1 VPTAKRLLK
10 QESKATVFLVLASFA
25 GTVAALTVIVLAYY
39 LSDVVSRVFIGN
51 ESLRDVAPYFLVM
64 LSLLLVRGASIWGRE
79 IFGQRSASLLKSD
92 LRRRLSKHL
101 FLLGPIYTRAE
112 RSGELVNT
120 IVEGAESLDQYI
132 SQYLPTMALATI
144 APVMVFIAILI
155 LDPWSTLVLLVAGP
169 MMLLILA
176 LIGGQAK
183 TITERRFLEMSWM
196 SAFFLDILQG
206 LPTLKMFGR
215 ERDQAENIREI
226 SDHYGSTTM
235 EILHTAFQSSLVME
249 WATTAATALVALE
262 VSLRL
267 MSGNLSFTVAL
278 TVLLLT
284 PEFFLPIR
292 QYALRFHSGTAGKAA
307 ADRIYAILDTQP
319 IEKFRNRKVSQAR
332 RPERLSIRFEEVGY
346 AYDDGARP
354 ALRSFS
360 MELSQGQTLALVGP
374 TGAGKTTVSQLL
386 LRFAV
391 PDIGKIT
398 VGGIPLESID
408 RDSWRGMVAWV
419 PQIPHLFHGSIAD
432 NIRLARPDASHDEIV
447 KASMAAH
454 AHAFIDGLPRG
465 YDTQVGERGARL
477 SGGQQQRVAIARAF
491 LKDAPLLILDE
502 PTSHLDR
509 QSEEYI
515 RASLAQLVQSRTV
528 LIIAHRLNLA
538 AGADQ
543 IVVMEKGHVVETGTH
558 KDLLASQGAY
568 SRLAASFGGFTEN
581 GLSGSGAPS

>member
-10 QESKATVFLVLASFA
+10 QESKATVLLVLASFA

-39 LSDVVSRVFIGN
+39 LSDVFSRVFIGN
-51 ESLRDVAPYFLVM
+51 ESLRDVTPYILVM
-64 LSLLLVRGASIWGRE
+64 LGLLFVRGASIWGRE
-79 IFGQRSASLLKSD
+79 IFSQRSATLLKSD
-92 LRRRLSKHL
+92 LRRRLSNHL

-132 SQYLPTMALATI
+132 SQYLPTMALAAI
-144 APVMVFIAILI
+144 VPIMVFVAVLI
-155 LDPWSTLVLLVAGP
+155 LDPWTTLVLLVAGP

-176 LIGGQAK
+176 LIGGRAK

-249 WATTAATALVALE
+249 WAATAATAMVALE

-292 QYALRFHSGTAGKAA
+292 QYALKFHAGTAGIAA
-307 ADRIYAILDTQP
+307 VDRIYAILDTQP
-319 IEKFRNRKVSQAR
+319 AEKVRLRESGQVVQ
-332 RPERLSIRFEEVGY
+332 PERFNIRFDEVGF
-346 AYDDGARP
+346 AYEDGERP
-354 ALRSFS
+354 ALRDFS

-391 PDIGKIT
+391 PDMGKIT
-398 VGGIPLESID
+398 VGGIPLETID
-408 RDSWRGMVAWV
+408 RDSWHSMVAWV

-432 NIRLARPDASHDEIV
+432 NIRLARPGASHDEIV

-454 AHAFIDGLPRG
+454 AHAFIDDLPQG
-465 YDTQVGERGARL
+465 YNTQVGERGARL
-477 SGGQQQRVAIARAF
+477 SGGQRQRVAIARAF

-509 QSEEYI
+509 KSEQYL
-515 RASLAQLVQSRTV
+515 RGSLAQLVQERTV
-528 LIIAHRLNLA
+528 LIIAHRLDLA
-538 AGADQ
+538 ASADR
-543 IVVMEKGHVVETGTH
+543 IVVMDKGRVVETGSH
-558 KDLLASQGAY
+558 MDLLNLHGIYSQ
-568 SRLAASFGGFTEN
+568 LAASFGGFDEN
-581 GLSGSGAPS
+581 GMITPGATS

>member
-1 VPTAKRLLK
+1 MPTAKRLLK

-25 GTVAALTVIVLAYY
+25 GTIAALTVIVLAYY
-39 LSDVVSRVFIGN
+39 LSDVFSRVFIGN
-51 ESLRDVAPYFLVM
+51 ESLRDVTPYILVM
-64 LSLLLVRGASIWGRE
+64 LGLLFVRGASIWGRE
-79 IFGQRSASLLKSD
+79 IFAQRSATLLKSD
-92 LRRRLSKHL
+92 LRRRLSNHL

-132 SQYLPTMALATI
+132 SQYLPTMALAVI
-144 APVMVFIAILI
+144 VPIMVFVAVLI

-176 LIGGQAK
+176 LIGGRAK

-249 WATTAATALVALE
+249 WAATAATAMVALE

-278 TVLLLT
+278 AVLLLT

-292 QYALRFHSGTAGKAA
+292 QYALKFHAGTAGKAA
-307 ADRIYAILDTQP
+307 ADRIYAILDTQSV
-319 IEKFRNRKVSQAR
+319 EKPRLGESGQVVQ
-332 RPERLSIRFEEVGY
+332 PERFNIRFDEVGF
-346 AYDDGARP
+346 AYEDGERP
-354 ALRSFS
+354 ALRDFS

-386 LRFAV
+386 LRIAV
-391 PDIGKIT
+391 PDMGKIT
-398 VGGIPLESID
+398 VGGIPLETID
-408 RDSWRGMVAWV
+408 RESWHGMVAWV
-419 PQIPHLFHGSIAD
+419 PQIPHLFHGSITD
-432 NIRLARPDASHDEIV
+432 NIRLARPGASHDEIV
-447 KASMAAH
+447 KASIAAH
-454 AHAFIDGLPRG
+454 AHAFIDSLPQG
-465 YDTQVGERGARL
+465 YNTQMGERGARL
-477 SGGQQQRVAIARAF
+477 SGGQRQRVAIARAF
-491 LKDAPLLILDE
+491 LKDSPILILDE

-509 QSEEYI
+509 KSEQYL
-515 RASLAQLVQSRTV
+515 RASLAQLVQDRTV
-528 LIIAHRLNLA
+528 LIIAHRLDLA
-538 AGADQ
+538 ASADR
-543 IVVMEKGHVVETGTH
+543 IVVMDKGRVVETGSH
-558 KDLLASQGAY
+558 MALLNLHGVYSQ
-568 SRLAASFGGFTEN
+568 LAASFGGFAEN
-581 GLSGSGAPS
+581 GMTTPGATS

>member
-1 VPTAKRLLK
+1 MPTAKRLLK

-25 GTVAALTVIVLAYY
+25 GTITALTVIILAYY

-51 ESLRDVAPYFLVM
+51 ESLRDVTPYILVM
-64 LSLLLVRGASIWGRE
+64 LGLLFVRGASIWGRE
-79 IFGQRSASLLKSD
+79 ILSQRSASLLKSD
-92 LRRRLSKHL
+92 LRRRLSSHL

-132 SQYLPTMALATI
+132 SQYLPTMALAAI
-144 APVMVFIAILI
+144 VPIMVFVAVLI

-176 LIGGQAK
+176 LIGGRAK

-215 ERDQAENIREI
+215 EGDQAENIREI

-249 WATTAATALVALE
+249 WAATAATAMVALE

-292 QYALRFHSGTAGKAA
+292 QYALKFHAGTAGKAA

-319 IEKFRNRKVSQAR
+319 VERVRNGKLSQTG
-332 RPERLSIRFEEVGY
+332 RPERLNIRFEEVGF
-346 AYDDGARP
+346 AYDDGERP
-354 ALRSFS
+354 ALSDFS
-360 MELSQGQTLALVGP
+360 MELSQGQTMALVGP

-391 PDIGKIT
+391 PDMGKIT
-398 VGGIPLESID
+398 VGGIPLETID
-408 RDSWRGMVAWV
+408 RDSWHSTVAWV

-432 NIRLARPDASHDEIV
+432 NIRLARPGASHDEIV

-454 AHAFIDGLPRG
+454 AHDFIKGLPRG

-477 SGGQQQRVAIARAF
+477 SGGQRQRVAIARAF
-491 LKDAPLLILDE
+491 LKDSPMLILDE

-509 QSEEYI
+509 HSEEYL
-515 RASLAQLVQSRTV
+515 RKSLAQLAQGRTV
-528 LIIAHRLNLA
+528 LIIAHRLDLA
-538 AGADQ
+538 ASADR
-543 IVVMEKGHVVETGTH
+543 IVVMEKGHVVETGSH
-558 KDLLASQGAY
+558 KDLLALQGTY
-568 SRLAASFGGFTEN
+568 SRLAASFGGFADN
-581 GLSGSGAPS
+581 GLSESGAPA